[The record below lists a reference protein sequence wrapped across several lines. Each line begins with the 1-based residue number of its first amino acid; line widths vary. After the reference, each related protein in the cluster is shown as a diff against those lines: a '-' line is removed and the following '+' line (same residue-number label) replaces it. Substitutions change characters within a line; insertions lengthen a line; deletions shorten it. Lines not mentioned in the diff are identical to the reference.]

1 MPSGTC
7 AVCRMFSASLNSR
20 NGRCPQCQKFPGVE
34 SWSPTS
40 IAPASTEPVTPAAP
54 ASSSRVND
62 LLSKRIK
69 AEQGLAGRIGGSC
82 GVCQFSVLSDR
93 LRCHRLPPVN
103 MPPGGAARQGG
114 GGFWEFPSVMPFSSC
129 GEFTARQGQVEDGE
143 PDFAGF
149 ADAGG
154 ESMQRF
160 NAAGMGN
167 FAGAAAGAV
176 AGDVADT
183 AWYLWYFNQVQQEF
197 AAGFDVG
204 GVDDGGES
212 GNFLEDLFGSL

>member
-7 AVCRMFSASLNSR
+7 AGCSQFSVSLDKVNR
-20 NGRCPQCQKFPGVE
+20 RCPRCQEKLAARATPE
-34 SWSPTS
+34 PATT
-40 IAPASTEPVTPAAP
+40 APDN
-54 ASSSRVND
+54 RVNE

-103 MPPGGAARQGG
+103 TPPGGATKPGG

-129 GEFTARQGQVEDGE
+129 GEFTARQVPADDME

-154 ESMQRF
+154 ESAQRF

-167 FAGAAAGAV
+167 FAGVAAGAV
-176 AGDVADT
+176 AGDVAET

-204 GVDDGGES
+204 GDVAAES

>member
-7 AVCRMFSASLNSR
+7 AGCSQFSVSLDKVNR
-20 NGRCPQCQKFPGVE
+20 RCPRCQEKF
-34 SWSPTS
+34 
-40 IAPASTEPVTPAAP
+40 AARAAP
-54 ASSSRVND
+54 EPATTAPDNRVNE
-62 LLSKRIK
+62 LLRKRIK

-93 LRCHRLPPVN
+93 LRCHRLPLVN
-103 MPPGGAARQGG
+103 MPPGGATRQGG

-129 GEFTARQGQVEDGE
+129 GEFTTREGQAEDGE
-143 PDFAGF
+143 LDFAGF
-149 ADAGG
+149 ADAEG
-154 ESMQRF
+154 ESAQRF

-176 AGDVADT
+176 AGDVAET

-197 AAGFDVG
+197 AAEFDVG
-204 GVDDGGES
+204 GDVAAES

>member
-7 AVCRMFSASLNSR
+7 AGCSQFSVNLDKVNR
-20 NGRCPQCQKFPGVE
+20 RCPRCQEKL
-34 SWSPTS
+34 
-40 IAPASTEPVTPAAP
+40 IARAAP
-54 ASSSRVND
+54 EPATTAPDNRVNE
-62 LLSKRIK
+62 LLRKRIK

-103 MPPGGAARQGG
+103 MPPGGAARPGG

-129 GEFTARQGQVEDGE
+129 GEFTARRGPAEDGE

-154 ESMQRF
+154 ESAQRF
-160 NAAGMGN
+160 NTAGMGN
-167 FAGAAAGAV
+167 FAAAGAV
-176 AGDVADT
+176 AGDVAET

-204 GVDDGGES
+204 GDVAAES
-212 GNFLEDLFGSL
+212 GNFFEDLFGSL

>member
-7 AVCRMFSASLNSR
+7 VGCSQFSVNLDKINWRCQRCQEKLAARATPKPATSAPD
-20 NGRCPQCQKFPGVE
+20 NG
-34 SWSPTS
+34 
-40 IAPASTEPVTPAAP
+40 
-54 ASSSRVND
+54 VNE

-103 MPPGGAARQGG
+103 MPPGGAAARPGG

-129 GEFTARQGQVEDGE
+129 GEFAARQGQTDDGE

-154 ESMQRF
+154 ESAQRF
-160 NAAGMGN
+160 NAAGVGN

-176 AGDVADT
+176 AGDVAET